1 MQDKPNCAKCQL
13 MTRAQALAIINAKLV
28 SLDDEHVMTVAE
40 IVQSIDAGHELP
52 RELTDHELTLVRQS
66 KEDFKAGCSYS
77 LDEARAQTDEALAKR
92 GVAPS
97 RT

>member
-1 MQDKPNCAKCQL
+1 
-13 MTRAQALAIINAKLV
+13 MTRAQALALINAKLA

-40 IVQSIDAGHELP
+40 IVESIDAADELP
-52 RELTDHELTLVRQS
+52 RELTARERALVDQA
-66 KEDFKAGCSYS
+66 KEDFRAGRSFS
-77 LDEARAQTDEALAKR
+77 LDEARTLTDQFLAKR

>member
-1 MQDKPNCAKCQL
+1 
-13 MTRAQALAIINAKLV
+13 MTRAQALAIITAKLA

-40 IVQSIDAGHELP
+40 IVQLIDADNELP
-52 RELTDHELTLVRQS
+52 RELTDHELALIQQARQ
-66 KEDFKAGCSYS
+66 DFKAGRSYS
-77 LDEARAQTDEALAKR
+77 VDEARALTDQFLAKR

>member
-1 MQDKPNCAKCQL
+1 
-13 MTRAQALAIINAKLV
+13 MTRSQALAIITAKLA

-40 IVQSIDAGHELP
+40 IVQSIDAGDELP
-52 RELTDHELTLVRQS
+52 RDLTDHERTLIQQA
-66 KEDFKAGCSYS
+66 KEDFRAGRSFS
-77 LDEARAQTDEALAKR
+77 LDEARALTDQVLSKR

>member
-1 MQDKPNCAKCQL
+1 
-13 MTRAQALAIINAKLV
+13 MTRAQALAIINAKLA

-40 IVQSIDAGHELP
+40 IVESMEAADELP
-52 RELTDHELTLVRQS
+52 RELTDHERTLVEQA
-66 KEDFKAGCSYS
+66 KEDFRAGRSFS
-77 LDEARAQTDEALAKR
+77 LDEARTLTDQFLAKR

>member
-1 MQDKPNCAKCQL
+1 
-13 MTRAQALAIINAKLV
+13 MTRAQALAVINAKLA

-40 IVQSIDAGHELP
+40 IVESIDAADELP
-52 RELTDHELTLVRQS
+52 RALTANERALVAQA
-66 KEDFKAGCSYS
+66 KEDFKTGRSFS
-77 LDEARAQTDEALAKR
+77 LDEARTLTDQFLAKR